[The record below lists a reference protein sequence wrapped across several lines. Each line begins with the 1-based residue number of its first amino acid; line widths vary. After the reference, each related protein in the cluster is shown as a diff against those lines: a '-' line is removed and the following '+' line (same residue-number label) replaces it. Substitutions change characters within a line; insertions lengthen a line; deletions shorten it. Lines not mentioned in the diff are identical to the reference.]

1 MLLIMSSKEIVSV
14 IAASLVLV
22 AGGILLIRRKISGR
36 VAPGDGTDIQTRPA
50 HSDFTGDSGSIEPHE
65 SASTRAPEIPP
76 QPKTAPPVERLEAVA
91 MRIADSDL
99 SEFMRDITTR
109 VREEGPDFGEETS
122 LRFIEEMVDRLDD
135 LRTIQKNHQGQ
146 TAKDVELFRQTL
158 NEVLTDC
165 GVELLHSDDWDPS
178 IQRAI
183 AKEPTPGIDTPTI
196 LRFGSTGIRRH
207 DQLVRKQEVVLAMPA

>member
-1 MLLIMSSKEIVSV
+1 MSSKEILSV
-14 IAASLVLV
+14 IAASMVLV
-22 AGGILLIRRKISGR
+22 AGGVWLIRRKINGR
-36 VAPGDGTDIQTRPA
+36 VAPGGGTDIQTRPD
-50 HSDFTGDSGSIEPHE
+50 HHDFTEDSGSTEPQK
-65 SASTRAPEIPP
+65 SASTRVPEISP
-76 QPKTAPPVERLEAVA
+76 QPKSVPPVELLEAVA

-99 SEFMRDITTR
+99 CDFMKDITTR
-109 VREEGPDFGEETS
+109 VREEGPDYGEETS

-135 LRTIQKNHQGQ
+135 LRTIHKNHQGQ

-158 NEVLTDC
+158 AAVLTDC
-165 GVELLHSDDWDPS
+165 GIELIHSDKWDPS

-207 DQLVRKQEVVLAMPA
+207 DQLVRKQEVVLAVPL

>member
-1 MLLIMSSKEIVSV
+1 MKLSNPDNDFIMLLIMSSKEIVSV

-22 AGGILLIRRKISGR
+22 AGGIWLIRRKFSR
-36 VAPGDGTDIQTRPA
+36 RWTRK
-50 HSDFTGDSGSIEPHE
+50 DEPE
-65 SASTRAPEIPP
+65 VQMPLAPEPQIPLKEQTP
-76 QPKTAPPVERLEAVA
+76 PPVERLEAVA

-109 VREEGPDFGEETS
+109 VRDEGPDFGEATS
-122 LRFIEEMVDRLDD
+122 MGYIEEMVDRLDD
-135 LRTIQKNHQGQ
+135 LRTIQKNHQGK

-158 NEVLTDC
+158 TEVLSDC
-165 GVELLHSDDWDPS
+165 GVELLHSDEWDPS

-207 DQLVRKQEVVLAMPA
+207 AQLVRKQEVVLAVPQ